1 MRQVTTYGLLVLT
14 MLFAA
19 GALAPVTS
27 AAALNTGWTTPYSG
41 TPKYLELAPTQAKV
55 TRQINAPLGAAVAD
69 RLAASLGFDKSKTLS
84 PKQYAQFI
92 SGQGKGGG
100 NAAGR
105 TAAELTDSCVRY
117 LTNSSA
123 APMTRV
129 INGVP
134 TRIILGSYGLI
145 VNVDGMLESPANTT
159 SPCRQINWVLAPKA
173 ICRFP
178 EIVVPAGIP
187 CGYMGMWM
195 RRNNAVDTLAELY
208 ASAYPREAAYGS
220 QSQGASGVAQ
230 LVVNEKR
237 NGQTSTVG
245 MSMVPS
251 IWIAN
256 FLLIYMLSPQEAAKM
271 PAYWTAI
278 PTPVASAITSAS
290 MGQVPYADYAQY
302 FGVRTE
308 STQ

>member
-1 MRQVTTYGLLVLT
+1 

-19 GALAPVTS
+19 GVLAPVAS
-27 AAALNTGWTTPYSG
+27 AAGLNTGWTTPYSG
-41 TPKYLELAPTQAKV
+41 TPRYLELAPTEAKAA
-55 TRQINAPLGAAVAD
+55 RQSNAPLGAALAD

-84 PKQYAQFI
+84 PAQYAQFI
-92 SGQGKGGG
+92 SGQGEGGG

-134 TRIILGSYGLI
+134 TRLVLGSYGLI
-145 VNVDGMLESPANTT
+145 VNQDGLLESPANTS

-173 ICRFP
+173 VCRFP

-195 RRNNAVDTLAELY
+195 RRNNAVDTLTELY
-208 ASAYPREAAYGS
+208 TSAYPREAAYGS

-290 MGQVPYADYAQY
+290 TGQVPYADYAQY
-302 FGVRTE
+302 FA
-308 STQ
+308 S

>member
-1 MRQVTTYGLLVLT
+1 MRRIATYGV
-14 MLFAA
+14 FALSLMIA
-19 GALAPVTS
+19 VGAAAPLAS
-27 AAALNTGWTTPYSG
+27 AAALNTGWTAPYSG
-41 TPKYLELAPTQAKV
+41 TPQYLGQAPTEAKQA
-55 TRQINAPLGAAVAD
+55 RQVNAPLGAARAD
-69 RLAASLGFDKSKTLS
+69 QLAAKLGFDKAKTLS
-84 PKQYAQFI
+84 PKQYAEFI
-92 SGQGKGGG
+92 SGQGRGGG

-105 TAAELTDSCVRY
+105 TAAALTDSCVRY

-134 TRIILGSYGLI
+134 TQLVLGSYGLI

-159 SPCRQINWVLAPKA
+159 SPCRQINWVLAPKVV
-173 ICRFP
+173 CRFP
-178 EIVVPAGIP
+178 EIIVPDGIP
-187 CGYMGMWM
+187 CGYMGTWM
-195 RRNNAVDTLAELY
+195 RRNGALDTLKELY
-208 ASAYPREAAYGS
+208 TSAYTREAAYGS
-220 QSQGASGVAQ
+220 QSQGASGIAQ

-278 PTPVASAITSAS
+278 PTPVATAISSSLT
-290 MGQVPYADYAQY
+290 GQVPFADYAQY
-302 FGVRTE
+302 LTN
-308 STQ
+308 

>member
-1 MRQVTTYGLLVLT
+1 MRQGTTYGLLVLT

-55 TRQINAPLGAAVAD
+55 ARQINAPLGAAVAD

-84 PKQYAQFI
+84 PKQYAEFI
-92 SGQGKGGG
+92 SGQGNGGG

-105 TAAELTDSCVRY
+105 AAAELTDSCVRY

-134 TRIILGSYGLI
+134 TRLVLGSYGLI
-145 VNVDGMLESPANTT
+145 VNPDGMLESPANTT
-159 SPCRQINWVLAPKA
+159 SPCRQINWVIAPVA
-173 ICRFP
+173 VCRFP
-178 EIVVPAGIP
+178 EIDVPTGIP

-195 RRNNAVDTLAELY
+195 RRNRAIDTLKELY
-208 ASAYPREAAYGS
+208 TSAYVREAAYGS
-220 QSQGASGVAQ
+220 KSQGASGIAQ

-251 IWIAN
+251 IWITN
-256 FLLIYMLSPQEAAKM
+256 FLLIYALSPKEAAKM

-278 PTPVASAITSAS
+278 PAPVATAISSAS
-290 MGQVPYADYAQY
+290 TGQVPYADYAQY
-302 FGVRTE
+302 FAN
-308 STQ
+308 